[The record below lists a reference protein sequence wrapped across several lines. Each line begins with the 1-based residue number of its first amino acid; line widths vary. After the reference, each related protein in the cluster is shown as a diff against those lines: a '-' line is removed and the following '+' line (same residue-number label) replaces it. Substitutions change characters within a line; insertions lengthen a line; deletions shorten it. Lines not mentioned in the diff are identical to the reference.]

1 VKTCTACKKSF
12 PLENFYH
19 RKSTSYCASY
29 PDSNCKICS
38 CIRTNKYKFN
48 NKEKAALAH
57 HRYINTE
64 KGYIEET
71 IRSIFHRYKKKNN
84 RKKWIPECT
93 KQNIYTELELYIQ
106 EHGRICE
113 YCKEPWTHKRR
124 MGSVGEGPRKRGPR
138 LDTNFSLDRLDSTK
152 TYIVTDP
159 ALNQISN
166 LVFCCIGCNNRKN
179 QVTLSDIDNIKRVW
193 GERHEVG

>member
-1 VKTCTACKKSF
+1 MKTCNKCKKYLPLDNF
-12 PLENFYH
+12 YPVKKTGYYIHCKRCKKVENAEYKLENYE
-19 RKSTSYCASY
+19 KIALTSH
-29 PDSNCKICS
+29 K
-38 CIRTNKYKFN
+38 
-48 NKEKAALAH
+48 
-57 HRYINTE
+57 YINTE
-64 KGYIEET
+64 KGYTKET
-71 IRSIFHRYKKKNN
+71 IDSIFHRYKKKSS

-93 KQNIYTELELYIQ
+93 REQVYDELKLYIQ

-113 YCKEPWTHKRR
+113 YCKEPWTHERKMSTR
-124 MGSVGEGPRKRGPR
+124 GDGPKKCGPRI
-138 LDTNFSLDRLDSTK
+138 DTNFSIDRLDSTE
-152 TYIVTDP
+152 TYMVTDP